1 MTSGCLHKLML
12 SKASYVA
19 LLQEL
24 QSNDC
29 KERFIQHN
37 KYLACLQARLSEK
50 FKLQR
55 KKWQTY
61 IDDYFYHLIFN
72 PFSADRQNS

>member
-37 KYLACLQARLSEK
+37 KYLACLKARLSEK
-50 FKLQR
+50 LKLQR

-61 IDDYFYHLIFN
+61 IDGYFYHLIFN
-72 PFSADRQNS
+72 PFSAERQNS